1 MLIDL
6 VEDSSH
12 AGVAICRSLRSFV
25 LADDW
30 KLKTQQRRSKAAMSA
45 GMKNGGC
52 YVILHIGS
60 DCSGI
65 FDVLPPHSILCEKG
79 GEVPGIRGSPTTS
92 DDKLPLPSPA
102 FRQFPY
108 LYPLSFPLFLL
119 FTFSFVDQKSHYIF
133 FTLKPLIDR

>member
-45 GMKNGGC
+45 GMENGGC
-52 YVILHIGS
+52 YAILHIGS

-108 LYPLSFPLFLL
+108 LYPLSFPLFLSLHL
-119 FTFSFVDQKSHYIF
+119 FICRPKTSLHF
-133 FTLKPLIDR
+133 FYT